1 MANGLLREGRKLCP
15 LDGYGNTPPIERV
28 CAACKLS
35 GRRSRLHACAE
46 HIGLKYLVKFNRMRR
61 VECAPPETLDEDGNR
76 SPCDFPDPSL
86 SPENRVFLKAF
97 HSKIESAMKELT
109 PSQQEVFRQ
118 RFIEDIPEAEIAR
131 MTGRTLHAIQMAV
144 ERVRNQMRRIL
155 ERRGDDYS
163 SLRGLLPRDAEPEFF
178 LPNDDED

>member
-1 MANGLLREGRKLCP
+1 
-15 LDGYGNTPPIERV
+15 
-28 CAACKLS
+28 
-35 GRRSRLHACAE
+35 
-46 HIGLKYLVKFNRMRR
+46 
-61 VECAPPETLDEDGNR
+61 
-76 SPCDFPDPSL
+76 
-86 SPENRVFLKAF
+86 
-97 HSKIESAMKELT
+97 MKELT